1 MAMKIIRVLIDDI
14 DGSDA
19 DETVSFRIDGVDYEI
34 DLSAEKAAE
43 LRLALEPYISAG
55 RKTGRRITRSARS
68 KQPTRPAPDAASIRE
83 WASRNGYTTQSR
95 GRIPA
100 DIMEA
105 HEKATA

>member
-14 DGSDA
+14 DGTDA
-19 DETVSFRIDGVDYEI
+19 DETVSFCVDGVNYEI
-34 DLSAEKAAE
+34 DLSAGNAGE
-43 LRLALEPYISAG
+43 LRAALEPYTSAG
-55 RKTGRRITRSARS
+55 RKTGRRVTRSARS
-68 KQPTRPAPDAASIRE
+68 KQPIRPAPAAATIRE
-83 WASRNGYTTQSR
+83 WASRNGYTTPSR